1 MGMENV
7 GLHMSTA
14 MFFES
19 VPDEYVDVNLD
30 KWEFDENER
39 VVPIIIPRNYLNLYN
54 FGFVTKPEPA
64 AIVGRGDGY
73 G

>member
-30 KWEFDENER
+30 NGSLMNMNGSFLLSSP
-39 VVPIIIPRNYLNLYN
+39 VII
-54 FGFVTKPEPA
+54 
-64 AIVGRGDGY
+64 
-73 G
+73 

>member
-30 KWEFDENER
+30 KWEFDEYER

-54 FGFVTKPEPA
+54 SVLHKAGACRNCRK
-64 AIVGRGDGY
+64 G
-73 G
+73 

>member
-7 GLHMSTA
+7 GLHDVYSHV
-14 MFFES
+14 FES

-39 VVPIIIPRNYLNLYN
+39 VVPIIIPRNYLKS
-54 FGFVTKPEPA
+54 V
-64 AIVGRGDGY
+64 
-73 G
+73 